1 VVAGIVLAAGGGTRF
16 GAGPSTSPGA
26 TKLLAEL
33 AGRPLLQYAIEA
45 QCGVA
50 ELERVVVV
58 LGAAADEVRARVE
71 FGRAQAVVC
80 KDWADGQS
88 ASLRRGVE
96 ALGGA
101 GKAIVTLGDAPLI
114 TPDVIRLFVDQP
126 GATRATYDG
135 RPGHPVVLGPEQLAA
150 VAGLQGD
157 RGARGLLSG
166 GLMIECGR
174 LCSGIDVDTPEQLET
189 ARKLL
194 ARRR

>member
-1 VVAGIVLAAGGGTRF
+1 VVAGIVLAAGGGARF
-16 GAGPSTSPGA
+16 GAGPSPSTGA

-33 AGRPLLQYAIEA
+33 GGRPLLQYAIDA
-45 QCGVA
+45 QCAVA

-58 LGAAADEVRARVE
+58 LGAAADGVRAGVE
-71 FGRAQAVVC
+71 FGRSQAVVC
-80 KDWADGQS
+80 EDWADGQS

-101 GKAIVTLGDAPLI
+101 DKAIVTLGDAPLI
-114 TPDVIRLFVDQP
+114 TSEVIRLFVKEP
-126 GATRATYDG
+126 GRTRATYDG

-157 RGARGLLSG
+157 EGARGLLSG
-166 GLMIECGR
+166 GLLIECGR

>member
-16 GAGPSTSPGA
+16 GARPSANAGT

-33 AGRPLLQYAIEA
+33 GGRPLLQYAIDA
-45 QCGVA
+45 QCEVV

-58 LGAAADEVRARVE
+58 LGAAADEVRAGVE
-71 FGRAQAVVC
+71 LGRAEVVVC
-80 KDWADGQS
+80 EDWADGQS
-88 ASLRRGVE
+88 ASLLSGVE
-96 ALGGA
+96 ALDGPD
-101 GKAIVTLGDAPLI
+101 KVIVTLGDAPLI
-114 TPDVIRLFVDQP
+114 TPEVIRLFVDQP

-174 LCSGIDVDTPEQLET
+174 LCSGIDVDTPEQLEA
-189 ARKLL
+189 ARQLL
-194 ARRR
+194 SRRR